1 MYGVVTVF
9 KKKRS
14 KAAKNDSRA
23 DGIMIASNLKRF
35 FVNPLITKQNR
46 YIRLNREV
54 TKMENK
60 QDVIITLN
68 DKEVKLPRTFK
79 EKLLW
84 LGPSLVLCS
93 IAIGSGEAILTPYFA
108 SLYGIGLLWVPVM
121 SALCKVFI
129 TERLARYTLATGE
142 TFVHGLYHLPGPKG
156 WAIVITF
163 IPWIFIAFFL
173 AVGWPLGVGAAFYG
187 AVSYTGVEFADG
199 GNLFV
204 KIVAL
209 IVILLSMY
217 LPVSRGGYKVV
228 ETICKIMIA
237 IVVVAVFICGVML
250 FPPIGEF
257 FTNIVPWNVVDYK
270 PTEIANITTAIG
282 YSGGGVM
289 AISSYSYWVREKGYH
304 LFGQQDYK
312 ATSKIFGMDLAL
324 AYIIQP
330 ICAIFIII
338 CAGQILP
345 QVGDV
350 PNGREIILI
359 TANML
364 GEPLGPW
371 AKWIWLLGG
380 AAILF
385 STSVAVF
392 DGWSRALADA
402 LKTLFNK
409 KLASVSEMAL
419 RRAVVIFMGVGG
431 IIFGV
436 FGVSTPGTFV
446 SWGSVLEGIIF
457 YPIFGTLAIVIC
469 LKLLP
474 KEKRGSTIL
483 TVLAILGVAYF
494 LYVSI
499 SYLLGTWGIIDI
511 TSEHS
516 IAEMVSI

>member
-1 MYGVVTVF
+1 
-9 KKKRS
+9 
-14 KAAKNDSRA
+14 
-23 DGIMIASNLKRF
+23 
-35 FVNPLITKQNR
+35 
-46 YIRLNREV
+46 
-54 TKMENK
+54 MENTK
-60 QDVIITLN
+60 DIYITLN

-79 EKLLW
+79 EKCLW

-108 SLYGIGLLWVPVM
+108 SLYGLGLLWVPVM
-121 SALCKVFI
+121 SALCKVFV

-142 TFVHGLYHLPGPKG
+142 TFVHGLYNLPGPKG

-173 AVGWPLGVGAAFYG
+173 AVGWPLGVGASVYG
-187 AVSYTGVEFADG
+187 ALTYAGVEFADG
-199 GNLFV
+199 GNICV
-204 KIVAL
+204 KLVAL

-217 LPVSRGGYKVV
+217 LPVSKKGYAVV
-228 ETICKIMIA
+228 ELICKIMIA
-237 IVVVAVFICGVML
+237 IVVVCVFICGIML
-250 FPPIGEF
+250 FPPINEF
-257 FTNIVPWNVVDYK
+257 ISNIVPWNFVEYK

-304 LFGQQDYK
+304 LFGEKDYA
-312 ATSKIFGMDLAL
+312 ATSKVFGMDLAL

-350 PNGREIILI
+350 PNGRDIILI

-364 GEPLGPW
+364 GTPLGPW
-371 AKWIWLLGG
+371 AKWVWLIGA

-402 LKTLFNK
+402 IKTLFNK
-409 KLASVSEMAL
+409 PLANVSMLTVRKAVIL
-419 RRAVVIFMGVGG
+419 FMGIGGILFAVVGL
-431 IIFGV
+431 
-436 FGVSTPGTFV
+436 STPGTFV

-457 YPIFGTLAIVIC
+457 YPIFGTLAIIIC

-474 KEKRGSTIL
+474 KEKQGGKWL
-483 TVLAILGVAYF
+483 TVLACLATAYF

-499 SYLLGTWGIIDI
+499 SYLMGTWGMIPI
-511 TSEHS
+511 TNEHS

>member
-1 MYGVVTVF
+1 
-9 KKKRS
+9 
-14 KAAKNDSRA
+14 
-23 DGIMIASNLKRF
+23 
-35 FVNPLITKQNR
+35 
-46 YIRLNREV
+46 
-54 TKMENK
+54 MENN
-60 QDVIITLN
+60 QDIYVTLN

-79 EKLLW
+79 EKCLW

-93 IAIGSGEAILTPYFA
+93 IAIGSGEAIITPYFA
-108 SLYGIGLLWVPVM
+108 SLYGIGLLWVPVL
-121 SALCKVFI
+121 SALCKVFV

-142 TFVHGLYHLPGPKG
+142 TFVHGLYNLPGPNG
-156 WAIVITF
+156 WAIVVTF

-173 AVGWPLGVGAAFYG
+173 AVGWPLGVGASVYG
-187 AVSYTGVEFADG
+187 AMSYAGVEFSDG
-199 GNLFV
+199 GNLVV

-209 IVILLSMY
+209 IVILVSMY
-217 LPVSRGGYKVV
+217 LPVSKKGYSAV
-228 ETICKIMIA
+228 ELVCKLMIA
-237 IVVVAVFICGVML
+237 IVVVSVFICGIMM

-257 FTNIVPWNVVDYK
+257 VSNIVPWNVVDYK

-289 AISSYSYWVREKGYH
+289 AISSYSYWVKEKGYH
-304 LFGQQDYK
+304 LFGQKDYK

-345 QVGDV
+345 QAGDV
-350 PNGREIILI
+350 PNGRDIILI

-364 GEPLGPW
+364 GTPLGAW
-371 AKWIWLLGG
+371 AKWIWLIGA

-409 KLASVSEMAL
+409 ILANVSEMAI
-419 RRAVVIFMGVGG
+419 RRAVIIFMGIGG

-457 YPIFGTLAIVIC
+457 YPIFGGLAIAIC
-469 LKLLP
+469 LKLIP
-474 KEKRGSTIL
+474 KEKRGSKIL
-483 TVLAILGVAYF
+483 TVLAILATAYF
-494 LYVSI
+494 LYVSV

-511 TSEHS
+511 TNEHS
-516 IAEMVSI
+516 ITEMVSI

>member
-1 MYGVVTVF
+1 M
-9 KKKRS
+9 
-14 KAAKNDSRA
+14 D
-23 DGIMIASNLKRF
+23 
-35 FVNPLITKQNR
+35 
-46 YIRLNREV
+46 
-54 TKMENK
+54 ENK
-60 QDVIITLN
+60 DIVITLN

-79 EKLLW
+79 EKCLW

-93 IAIGSGEAILTPYFA
+93 IAIGSGEAIITPYFA
-108 SLYGIGLLWVPVM
+108 SLYGIGLLWVPVL
-121 SALCKVFI
+121 SALCKVFV

-142 TFVHGLYHLPGPKG
+142 TFVHGLYNLPGPKG

-173 AVGWPLGVGAAFYG
+173 AVGWPLGVGASVYG
-187 AVSYTGVEFADG
+187 AMHYAGVNFEDG
-199 GNLFV
+199 GNLTV

-209 IVILLSMY
+209 LVILISMY
-217 LPVSRGGYKVV
+217 LPISKKGYSAV
-228 ETICKIMIA
+228 ELVCKIMIA
-237 IVVVAVFICGVML
+237 IVVVSVFICGIMM

-257 FTNIVPWNVVDYK
+257 VSNIVPWNVADYK

-289 AISSYSYWVREKGYH
+289 AISSYSYWVKEKGYH
-304 LFGQQDYK
+304 LFGQHDYK

-345 QVGDV
+345 EVGNV
-350 PNGREIILI
+350 PNGRDIILI
-359 TANML
+359 TSDML
-364 GEPLGPW
+364 GGPLGPW
-371 AKWIWLLGG
+371 AKLIWLLGA

-385 STSVAVF
+385 STSIAVF

-402 LKTLFNK
+402 LKTLFAKTLKN
-409 KLASVSEMAL
+409 VSEMAI
-419 RRAVVIFMGVGG
+419 RKAVILFMGVGG

-457 YPIFGTLAIVIC
+457 YPIFGFCAIAIC
-469 LKLLP
+469 AKLLP
-474 KEKRGSTIL
+474 KEKKGSPVL
-483 TVLAILGVAYF
+483 MVLGVLATCYF
-494 LYVSI
+494 LYVSV

-511 TSEHS
+511 TSDHA

>member
-1 MYGVVTVF
+1 MEQ
-9 KKKRS
+9 S
-14 KAAKNDSRA
+14 KD
-23 DGIMIASNLKRF
+23 IF
-35 FVNPLITKQNR
+35 
-46 YIRLNREV
+46 
-54 TKMENK
+54 
-60 QDVIITLN
+60 ITLN

-79 EKLLW
+79 EKVLW

-93 IAIGSGEAILTPYFA
+93 IAIGSGEAIITPYFA
-108 SLYGIGLLWVPVM
+108 SLYGLGLLWVPVL
-121 SALCKVFI
+121 SALCKVWV

-142 TFVHGLYHLPGPKG
+142 TFVHGLYNLPGPKG

-173 AVGWPLGVGAAFYG
+173 AVGWPLGVGASVYG
-187 AVSYTGVEFADG
+187 ALNFAGVEFDDG
-199 GNLFV
+199 GNFV
-204 KIVAL
+204 VKLVAL

-217 LPVSRGGYKVV
+217 LPVSKKGYAVV
-228 ETICKIMIA
+228 ELVCKIMIA
-237 IVVVAVFICGVML
+237 IVVVSVFICGIML

-257 FTNIVPWNVVDYK
+257 LSHIAPWNVADYK

-289 AISSYSYWVREKGYH
+289 AISSYSYWVKEKGYH
-304 LFGQQDYK
+304 LFGQKDYK

-338 CAGQILP
+338 CAGSILP
-345 QVGDV
+345 SVGDV
-350 PNGREIILI
+350 PNGRDIILI

-364 GEPLGPW
+364 GTPLGPW
-371 AKWIWLLGG
+371 AHWIWLLGA

-402 LKTLFNK
+402 LKTLFHGPLKN
-409 KLASVSEMAL
+409 VSEMTV
-419 RRAVVIFMGVGG
+419 RRAVILFMGVGG
-431 IIFGV
+431 ILFAVVGL
-436 FGVSTPGTFV
+436 STPGTFV

-457 YPIFGTLAIVIC
+457 YPIFGGLAVFIC

-474 KEKRGSTIL
+474 KEKRGGTWL
-483 TVLAILGVAYF
+483 TVLGILASCYF
-494 LYVSI
+494 LYVSV
-499 SYLLGTWGIIDI
+499 SYLLGTWGIIPI
-511 TSEHS
+511 TSDHA
-516 IAEMVSI
+516 IAEMVGI

>member
-1 MYGVVTVF
+1 
-9 KKKRS
+9 
-14 KAAKNDSRA
+14 
-23 DGIMIASNLKRF
+23 
-35 FVNPLITKQNR
+35 
-46 YIRLNREV
+46 
-54 TKMENK
+54 MENN
-60 QDVIITLN
+60 QDIYVTLN

-79 EKLLW
+79 EKCLW

-93 IAIGSGEAILTPYFA
+93 IAIGSGEAIITPYFA
-108 SLYGIGLLWVPVM
+108 SLYGIGLLWVPVL
-121 SALCKVFI
+121 SALCKVFV

-142 TFVHGLYHLPGPKG
+142 TFVHGLYNLPGPKG
-156 WAIVITF
+156 WAIVVTF

-173 AVGWPLGVGAAFYG
+173 AVGWPLGVGASVYG
-187 AVSYTGVEFADG
+187 AMSYAGVEFSDG
-199 GNLFV
+199 GNLVV

-209 IVILLSMY
+209 IVILVSMY
-217 LPVSRGGYKVV
+217 LPVSKKGYSAV
-228 ETICKIMIA
+228 ELVCKLMIA
-237 IVVVAVFICGVML
+237 IVVVSVFICGIMM

-257 FTNIVPWNVVDYK
+257 VSNIVPWNVVDYK

-289 AISSYSYWVREKGYH
+289 AISSYSYWVKEKGYH
-304 LFGQQDYK
+304 LFGQKDYK

-345 QVGDV
+345 QAGDV
-350 PNGREIILI
+350 PNGRDIILI

-364 GEPLGPW
+364 GTPLGAW
-371 AKWIWLLGG
+371 AKWIWLIGA

-409 KLASVSEMAL
+409 ILANVSEMAI
-419 RRAVVIFMGVGG
+419 RRAVIIFMGIGG

-457 YPIFGTLAIVIC
+457 YPIFGGLAIAIC
-469 LKLLP
+469 LKLIP
-474 KEKRGSTIL
+474 KEKRGSKIL
-483 TVLAILGVAYF
+483 TVLAILATAYF
-494 LYVSI
+494 LYVSV

-511 TSEHS
+511 TNEHS
-516 IAEMVSI
+516 ITEMVSI

>member
-1 MYGVVTVF
+1 MEQ
-9 KKKRS
+9 
-14 KAAKNDSRA
+14 
-23 DGIMIASNLKRF
+23 
-35 FVNPLITKQNR
+35 TKDI
-46 YIRLNREV
+46 YV
-54 TKMENK
+54 
-60 QDVIITLN
+60 TLN

-79 EKLLW
+79 EKCLW

-121 SALCKVFI
+121 SALCKLFV

-142 TFVHGLYHLPGPKG
+142 TFVHGLYNLPGPKG

-173 AVGWPLGVGAAFYG
+173 AVGWPLGVGASVYG
-187 AVSYTGVEFADG
+187 ALNYAGVQFDDG
-199 GNLFV
+199 GNFV
-204 KIVAL
+204 VKLVAL

-217 LPVSRGGYKVV
+217 LPVCKKGYSVV
-228 ETICKIMIA
+228 ELICKIMIA
-237 IVVVAVFICGVML
+237 IVVVCVFICGIML
-250 FPPIGEF
+250 FPPINEF
-257 FTNIVPWNVVDYK
+257 LTNIAPWNLASYK

-289 AISSYSYWVREKGYH
+289 AISSYSYWVKEKGYH
-304 LFGQQDYK
+304 LFADKDYK
-312 ATSKIFGMDLAL
+312 ATTKVFGMDLAL

-350 PNGREIILI
+350 PNGRDIILI

-364 GEPLGPW
+364 GSPLGPW
-371 AKWIWLLGG
+371 ARWVWLIGA

-402 LKTLFNK
+402 LKTLFSK
-409 KLASVSEMAL
+409 TLANVSMLAVRKAVIL
-419 RRAVVIFMGVGG
+419 FMGIGGILFAVVGL
-431 IIFGV
+431 
-436 FGVSTPGTFV
+436 STPGTFV

-457 YPIFGTLAIVIC
+457 YPIFGGLAIAIC

-474 KEKRGSTIL
+474 KEKRGGNWL
-483 TVLAILGVAYF
+483 TVCAIIAACYF
-494 LYVSI
+494 LYVSV
-499 SYLLGTWGIIDI
+499 SYLLGTFGVIPI
-511 TSEHS
+511 TSEH
-516 IAEMVSI
+516 ALTEMVGI